1 MSSKIMQLRNQFLP
15 FLLIGGF
22 ATALHFVVLIALV
35 QSSMLPPVPASSVG
49 FGLSALLN
57 YALNRH
63 YTFESDSPH
72 ARALPRF
79 AVVATSALG
88 LNALLLYL
96 MQGVFGI
103 HYVPAQVVATSG
115 TLIWNFALNRSWT
128 FAATVLPV
136 PQVKEPE
143 S

>member
-1 MSSKIMQLRNQFLP
+1 MRLRNQFLL

-22 ATALHFVVLIALV
+22 ATAMHFMVLVVLV
-35 QSSMLPPVPASSVG
+35 QSGLLSPVPASTAG
-49 FGLSALLN
+49 FVLSAFLN
-57 YALNRH
+57 YGLNRH

-79 AVVATSALG
+79 TVVATTALG
-88 LNALLLYL
+88 LNALLLHL
-96 MQGVFGI
+96 MHVLVGL
-103 HYVPAQVVATSG
+103 HYVPAQVVATTG